1 MKLLMIGGSDAGISA
16 AELDRETEVTVLLAD
31 DFPNFSICGLSFFL
45 SRETPDWRSLAHRT
59 EFEGIEIT
67 PWSSG
72 DPHQPRFQDR

>member
-1 MKLLMIGGSDAGISA
+1 MKLLMIGGGDA
-16 AELDRETEVTVLLAD
+16 
-31 DFPNFSICGLSFFL
+31 